1 MAGLSYRFTK
11 LISEKLTCSLYR
23 KGTWLELRAHTVVTV
38 AVELAKVC
46 LPVGLVGEA
55 TEAVHQGEVGGAD
68 VGLVALLG
76 GDPVD
81 LAHGRVGV
89 QVAVNYGDSGNIHGY
104 LAVLQGLVVAH
115 RAVCKC

>member
-1 MAGLSYRFTK
+1 MAGLNYRFTK
-11 LISEKLTCSLYR
+11 LIPVKLTRGLYR
-23 KGTWLELRAHTVVTV
+23 KGTWLELRADTVVTV
-38 AVELAKVC
+38 AVQ
-46 LPVGLVGEA
+46 LPEVGLSLRLVGEP
-55 TEAVHQGEVGGAD
+55 TEAVHQGELGGAD

-89 QVAVNYGDSGNIHGY
+89 QVAVNYRHPSYIHGN

-115 RAVCKC
+115 WPV